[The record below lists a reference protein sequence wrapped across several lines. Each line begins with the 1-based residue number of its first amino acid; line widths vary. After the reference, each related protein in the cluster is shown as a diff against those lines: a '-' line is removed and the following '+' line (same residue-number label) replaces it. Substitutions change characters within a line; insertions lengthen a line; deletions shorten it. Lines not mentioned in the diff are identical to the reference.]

1 MKRGMRLRRID
12 FKIRTIEMDGK
23 RVKLQIWDTA
33 GQERFR
39 TITQAYYRGAMGI
52 LLVYDVTD
60 RQSFENIRN
69 WIKNIK
75 QHASETVRKILLG
88 NKCDMD
94 EKRAVSTE
102 EGQKLADEFG
112 IQFFETSAK
121 SGDNVENA
129 FFTLA
134 KDIRARQTPAAQGEG
149 QVRGPDSRRCAPACA
164 PRAASREAVHRI
176 QTLRLTLGR
185 CGQGQRVDLSQTPGA
200 AGGAKKKG
208 CC

>member
-102 EGQKLADEFG
+102 EGEKLADELG
-112 IQFFETSAK
+112 IQFFEVSAK
-121 SGDNVENA
+121 SGRSVENA
-129 FFTLA
+129 FFKLVE
-134 KDIRARQTPAAQGEG
+134 DIRLRQT
-149 QVRGPDSRRCAPACA
+149 SRP
-164 PRAASREAVHRI
+164 
-176 QTLRLTLGR
+176 
-185 CGQGQRVDLSQTPGA
+185 
-200 AGGAKKKG
+200 
-208 CC
+208 

>member
-1 MKRGMRLRRID
+1 MRRID

-102 EGQKLADEFG
+102 EGQKLADEID
-112 IQFFETSAK
+112 IQFFEVSAK
-121 SGDNVENA
+121 SGRSVENA
-129 FFTLA
+129 FCKLVEN
-134 KDIRARQTPAAQGEG
+134 IRLRQT
-149 QVRGPDSRRCAPACA
+149 SRP
-164 PRAASREAVHRI
+164 
-176 QTLRLTLGR
+176 
-185 CGQGQRVDLSQTPGA
+185 
-200 AGGAKKKG
+200 
-208 CC
+208 

>member
-1 MKRGMRLRRID
+1 MLASLPLLFSFNRSSPD
-12 FKIRTIEMDGK
+12 CFFFSH
-23 RVKLQIWDTA
+23 LQT
-33 GQERFR
+33 E
-39 TITQAYYRGAMGI
+39 QANYYRGAAGI
-52 LLVYDVTD
+52 LLVYDMTD

-69 WIKNIK
+69 YIKDIK

-88 NKCDMD
+88 NKCDVD

-129 FFTLA
+129 FFTLV
-134 KDIRARQTPAAQGEG
+134 KDIRARQTPPAVIGLPKP
-149 QVRGPDSRRCAPACA
+149 VTPPAP
-164 PRAASREAVHRI
+164 
-176 QTLRLTLGR
+176 
-185 CGQGQRVDLSQTPGA
+185 
-200 AGGAKKKG
+200 KKG